1 MYGNWSGESLIKRG
15 PFDFREVYKRE
26 LYVYKLYCDACRS
39 GRFIPSLG
47 LEQHYYCWEGFVEV
61 SAEVYKKISD
71 LCHKFGIRH
80 VYDIGCAF
88 PFQANLF
95 WYWGIAYTGIDDSK
109 RTVDN
114 ANTIHRIHTLY
125 GKYPFKIQTDFKSCA
140 ISNLC
145 VGYQANSDKVYQQ
158 IVEDFPYYCG
168 VLNGR
173 SKEMLLPYYR
183 VVETD
188 FIIEKKKLVLSS
200 TPDSIVF
207 MERR

>member
-15 PFDFREVYKRE
+15 PFDLREVYKRE
-26 LYVYKLYCDACRS
+26 LYVYKLYCEACRS
-39 GRFIPSLG
+39 GRFIPSWD
-47 LEQHYYCWEGFVEV
+47 LEQYYYCWEEFAEV

-125 GKYPFKIQTDFKSCA
+125 GKYPFKIQTDSKSCA

-145 VGYQANSDKVYQQ
+145 VGYQASSDEVYQQ

-168 VLNGR
+168 ILNDR

-188 FIIEKKKLVLSS
+188 IIIEKNKLVLSS